1 MSILLFLFRHRDD
14 TLADEEDEMTQS
26 MSQYVVLLPGDEAEW
41 EAAPEERRQATYA
54 QHHEFA
60 KLLEERGHRVTGGA
74 ELAHSRETKLLRT
87 TADGTQTVTDGLF
100 AETVEQLTG
109 FYLVESADLEDLLE
123 VCKVLGK
130 GEGVIE
136 VREMKG
142 GTSS

>member
-1 MSILLFLFRHRDD
+1 
-14 TLADEEDEMTQS
+14 MTE
-26 MSQYVVLLPGDEAEW
+26 YVVLLPGDEAEW
-41 EAAPEERRQATYA
+41 EAAPEERRQATYS
-54 QHHEFA
+54 QHREFA
-60 KLLEERGHRVTGGA
+60 QLLEERGHRVTGGA

-87 TADGTQTVTDGLF
+87 DADGTQTVTDGPF

-109 FYLVESADLEDLLE
+109 FYLIDSPDLDDLLE